1 MMKPPSGVFTRREA
15 LKALG
20 VSAASLGLATLGVSR
35 ASAAD
40 KKSGDVPAEPAPP
53 PMPTGPYTLPA
64 LGYAYDALEPA
75 IDLVTMQIH
84 HTRHHQAYIT
94 NANRTLA
101 AYPEFGKLSPED
113 LLRNIN
119 RVPGSIAI
127 AVRNNVG
134 GHANHMLFW
143 DILTPGGAKEPKG
156 ALGSRINSDFSNRDT
171 FFREIGEAAA
181 GRFGSGWAWLAVY
194 NKKLFVIS
202 TANQDSPLMDGYTPI
217 LGIDVWEHAYY
228 LKYQNRRSEYVGA
241 VMSLLNWD
249 KVGARYTEAI
259 TG

>member
-15 LKALG
+15 LRALG
-20 VSAASLGLATLGVSR
+20 LSAATFGLASLGVSR
-35 ASAAD
+35 AAAAD
-40 KKSGDVPAEPAPP
+40 RNARGAPDGPAMPP
-53 PMPTGPYTLPA
+53 PPAGPYTLPE
-64 LGYAYDALEPA
+64 LGYPYEALEPA
-75 IDLVTMQIH
+75 IDAQTMQIH
-84 HTRHHQAYIT
+84 HSKHHKAYID
-94 NANRTLA
+94 NANRALA
-101 AYPEFGKLSPED
+101 AYPEFGRMAPEE

-134 GHANHMLFW
+134 GHANHALFW

-156 ALGSRINSDFSNRDT
+156 ALANRIKTDFGNRDT
-171 FFREIGEAAA
+171 FFREIGEAGA

-202 TANQDSPLMDGYTPI
+202 TANQDSPLMDGYTPL

-228 LKYQNRRSEYVGA
+228 LQYQNRRSEYFGA
-241 VMSLLNWD
+241 VMSVVNWD
-249 KVGARYTEAI
+249 KVGARYEAA
-259 TG
+259 TQA